1 MKGHRRMKYSIDV
14 DQELLQEVKEATGL
28 VTDSETIAFALETL
42 VRLKTQEKIRVYRGK
57 LEWTGNLSQMR
68 NN

>member
-1 MKGHRRMKYSIDV
+1 MKYSIDV

-42 VRLKTQEKIRVYRGK
+42 VRLKKKEPVSAST
-57 LEWTGNLSQMR
+57 TATPSS
-68 NN
+68 